1 VSTAGYLSFGGG
13 FEFTQEEVTALDDS
27 FQAYVSYEALHT
39 ILDPKD
45 QVRYLDVCVE
55 CRFRPNDVKHEHLV
69 MAGILR
75 GQEHRAWFDP
85 NAVGM
90 IGSPIALPDEISPD
104 PNTIAFPP
112 SCGGLYSSWH
122 QETWSDGRTFMNLT
136 IDRKTYVWK
145 LTDEID
151 PVTGRVLGL
160 WPD

>member
-1 VSTAGYLSFGGG
+1 MNEVSFGGIE
-13 FEFTQEEVTALDDS
+13 FELPAFEKEALDQT

-45 QVRYLDVCVE
+45 QIRYLDLCVE
-55 CRFRPNDVKHEHLV
+55 CRLRPKDEKHEHHIV
-69 MAGILR
+69 AGILQ

-90 IGSPIALPDEISPD
+90 IGSPITLPDEISPD
-104 PNTIAFPP
+104 PHHPPFPP

-122 QETWSDGRTFMNLT
+122 KEEWNDGRTFMNLT

-145 LTDEID
+145 LTDEVD